1 MCKFTIEFVGPHVSS
16 TKLMADFFKKKKKK
30 KKEEERKM
38 CKRMTLNTFD
48 IDIRFRNTCNNKLE

>member
-1 MCKFTIEFVGPHVSS
+1 MYKFTIEFVGPHVSS
-16 TKLMADFFKKKKKK
+16 TKLMADFFLKK
-30 KKEEERKM
+30 KKEKKERKM

>member
-1 MCKFTIEFVGPHVSS
+1 MYKFTIEFVGPHVSS
-16 TKLMADFFKKKKKK
+16 TKLMADFFFKK
-30 KKEEERKM
+30 KKEKKERKM